1 MPSVCLAHKLGL
13 VVAVG
18 VDWSL
23 LATALHEMPHAS
35 AGVLRQSSPSP
46 LMALSATRPTPGYTG
61 PSH

>member
-1 MPSVCLAHKLGL
+1 MCLVHELGL

-23 LATALHEMPHAS
+23 PATALHEMPHAS
-35 AGVLRQSSPSP
+35 AGLPHLSGPSP
-46 LMALSATRPTPGYTG
+46 LAMLSATRLTPGCTG